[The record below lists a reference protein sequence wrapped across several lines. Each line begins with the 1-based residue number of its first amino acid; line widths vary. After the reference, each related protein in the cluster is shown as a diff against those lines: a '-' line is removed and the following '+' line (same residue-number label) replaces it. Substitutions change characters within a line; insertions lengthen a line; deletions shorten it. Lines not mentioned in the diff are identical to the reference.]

1 MKTAIIVARSQ
12 NNVIGN
18 GLNIP
23 WKVKGEQLIFKRIT
37 QGGTLI
43 MGRKTFQS
51 IGRPLPGRTTIIVSR
66 NQDYSQE
73 GCTVCDSLEA
83 AFELADQA
91 LKPVFVAGGGEIYQ
105 LALPL
110 VDTVHIST
118 IQADVSG
125 DVLFPPFPP
134 VDFTLA
140 EEEFFESNINYVY
153 QRYERSRL
161 VTRP

>member
-1 MKTAIIVARSQ
+1 MKRAIIVARSQ

-18 GLNIP
+18 GPNIP

-37 QGGTLI
+37 EGGTLI

-51 IGRPLPGRTTIIVSR
+51 IGRPLPGRTIIIVSR
-66 NQDYSQE
+66 NKDYSQE
-73 GCTVCDSLEA
+73 GCTVCDTLEA

-91 LKPVFVAGGGEIYQ
+91 QKPVFVAGGGEIYK

-118 IQADVSG
+118 IQAEISG
-125 DVLFPPFPP
+125 DILFPSFPTD
-134 VDFTLA
+134 DFKLA
-140 EEEFFESNINYVY
+140 EEQFFESNINYVY
-153 QRYERSRL
+153 QRYERI
-161 VTRP
+161 